1 MSEIMDIRLQH
12 HLAQEYYR
20 QQMFQRIPGNNK
32 LQILIKFITPFVLD
46 YFQPSQIFK

>member
-32 LQILIKFITPFVLD
+32 LHI
-46 YFQPSQIFK
+46 